1 MEASKKQGLSK
12 YDSLAI
18 KGIAILF
25 LLFHHLYCTA
35 DRFKGY
41 DISFYPFSQ
50 DFVVGVSFILKICVS
65 IFAFITGYGLLKS
78 ISKTEFNRKSIFKWN
93 VTRLVKTMSG
103 FWFIYVIAFIATM
116 IIDRMPVR
124 TYFKDSITEGIFYI
138 VNDFLGLA
146 NLLGTPTLNSTW
158 WYMSAAI
165 IFILMVPLVYMLS
178 KKIGYL
184 PVIIGLMALPRLLG
198 DGYPGGVNAY
208 TFIMPVIFGMIF
220 ADYNIFE
227 KIEEHSPKN
236 KTVAYILHLVVFSVL
251 IVLSMIASAKYN
263 RTVAWELT
271 YGVVPVIFICFFR
284 FCIIRI
290 PVLKSILIF
299 LGKHSMTIFLTH
311 TFIRHTYLRDFTY
324 SFGNFALIFIIL
336 LAVSTVLAVV
346 LDYIKKLCGYDKLI
360 SKMLEKFNKKLA

>member
-103 FWFIYVIAFIATM
+103 FWFIYVIAFIVTM

-124 TYFKDSITEGIFYI
+124 SYFKGSVTEGIFYI

-208 TFIMPVIFGMIF
+208 TFIMPVIFGTIF